1 MRRDSGAAAA
11 VLLTGLLT
19 GCGGQAP
26 GLTIELQGQR
36 LLSEAE
42 VVAVYFYGPEVA
54 CQTVRQTV
62 PRPPS
67 ILGPFQAPVG
77 DEGRTRGIVFTLD
90 RIPVGQ
96 YVVFVDALDVNGA
109 NVGAGCAPGQE
120 IRDREVAK
128 IRVVVSD
135 QSP

>member
-1 MRRDSGAAAA
+1 MRRGSGVAAAL
-11 VLLTGLLT
+11 VLTGLLAA
-19 GCGGQAP
+19 CGQDAP
-26 GLTIELQGQR
+26 GLTIEFEDR
-36 LLSEAE
+36 ALLSEAD

-77 DEGRTRGIVFTLD
+77 AEGKTRGIVFTLEQ
-90 RIPVGQ
+90 IPVGQ
-96 YVVFVDALDVNGA
+96 YVVFIDALDVNGA
-109 NVGAGCAPGQE
+109 NVGTGCAPSQE
-120 IRDREVAK
+120 IREREVAK

-135 QSP
+135 QTP